1 MHFLV
6 ISKKTTHEPL
16 TISLNIDLKLHLR
29 NKLLVQFMEAYLQST
44 LTKKVKE
51 YWTLSIMVHL
61 SSQYG

>member
-51 YWTLSIMVHL
+51 Y
-61 SSQYG
+61 